1 MRKLPALLGVVAL
14 SGLTLV
20 GCSSAPAAGCDRPTS
35 SGSSLG
41 DLVTV
46 DGSVGSEPEVELY
59 TPFQVSDTS
68 WRDLEV
74 GDGLPI
80 TSADQVAVLD
90 ISLFSG
96 ETGDLLAQTPYGD
109 DLAAYE
115 ANGPL
120 PGLETAWY
128 TALPALEDA
137 LQCATDGTRVVVGL
151 APGDV
156 APETAAG
163 VGLAEDESAV
173 AVVDVR
179 KVFLPR
185 ATGALQFN
193 AGFNLPSVVRASDGR
208 PGVIVPDA
216 APPSDLVVE
225 TLIRGDGAEVTG
237 DVPVRVHYTGVLWDD
252 KSVFD
257 TSWDGAPASFSLED
271 VVPGFAAGLEGQTVG
286 SQVMIVVPP
295 DQGYGDEGQGS
306 IPADATLVFVV
317 DILGLDELE

>member
-1 MRKLPALLGVVAL
+1 MRKLPAVLGVAAL
-14 SGLTLV
+14 SALTLA
-20 GCSSAPAAGCDRPTS
+20 GCSTAPAAGCDRPAA
-35 SGSSLG
+35 SGSSLA

-46 DGSVGSEPEVELY
+46 DGTVGSEPDVELY
-59 TPFQVSDTS
+59 TPFNVSETS
-68 WRDLEV
+68 WSDVEV
-74 GDGLPI
+74 GDGVPI
-80 TSADQVAVLD
+80 TTPGQVAVLD

-96 ETGDLLAQTPYGD
+96 ETGELLAQTPYGD

-137 LQCATDGTRVVVGL
+137 LECATGGSRVVVGL

-163 VGLAEDESAV
+163 VGLGDDESAI

-179 KVFLPR
+179 KAFLPR

-193 AGFNLPSVVRASDGR
+193 AGFSLPSVVRAADGR

-216 APPSDLVVE
+216 APPSDVVVE
-225 TLIRGDGAEVTG
+225 TLVRGDGPEVTG

-286 SQVMIVVPP
+286 SQVLIVVPP
-295 DQGYGDEGQGS
+295 DQGYGEEGQGS
-306 IPADATLVFVV
+306 IPPDSTLVFVV
-317 DILGLDELE
+317 DILGLDELG